1 MGDGAVQHGHGGFQ
15 RPGLLLALLLLPAQ
29 TVGGHVVLL
38 HLPGAVLCV
47 GIGGLLGGLGPV
59 PLDRGTLQVGLQLDD
74 PRPDVL
80 QTVQPHG
87 DFQPP
92 QLVPQHQILL
102 GLVPL
107 GPQRL
112 QLKLQLVHLVVDPQ
126 QVLVGALQLAL
137 GLLLPVA
144 EAGDAR
150 RLLKDLPP
158 VGGPLG
164 EDLVDAALADDGIA
178 LPAQAGVQKQLAD
191 ILQAHRIPVD
201 VVFALPG
208 AVIPPGDHDLV
219 LLPGQPVVAVV
230 QHQRHLGIA
239 RLPPLGGAA
248 EDHVL
253 HPASPQGPGGLL
265 PHDPAHCVRQVGLAR
280 AVGPHDGGDA
290 LVKGQHR
297 LFRKG
302 LKALEHQRLEIHG
315 HTSLSSEDKISL
327 YFTTP
332 TPCFQDFAPEVD
344 GKRGQKIKRERCIF
358 FVVLSCQNIFSML

>member
-1 MGDGAVQHGHGGFQ
+1 MCSRA
-15 RPGLLLALLLLPAQ
+15 
-29 TVGGHVVLL
+29 
-38 HLPGAVLCV
+38 
-47 GIGGLLGGLGPV
+47 
-59 PLDRGTLQVGLQLDD
+59 
-74 PRPDVL
+74 
-80 QTVQPHG
+80 VQPHG
-87 DFQPP
+87 DLQPP
-92 QLVPQHQILL
+92 QLVPQGQILL

-107 GPQRL
+107 DPQGL
-112 QLKLQLVHLVVDPQ
+112 QLKLQLVHLVVHPQ

-164 EDLVDAALADDGIA
+164 QDLVDAALADDGIA
-178 LPAQAGVQKQLAD
+178 LPAQAGVHEQLAD

-208 AVIPPGDHDLV
+208 AVIPPCDHDLV
-219 LLPGQPVVAVV
+219 LLPGQAVVAVV
-230 QHQRHLGIA
+230 QHQGHLGIA
-239 RLPPLGGAA
+239 RLPPLGRAA

-253 HPASPQGPGGLL
+253 HPAPPQGTGGLL
-265 PHDPAHCVRQVGLAR
+265 PHDPAHRVRQVGLAG
-280 AVGPHDGGDA
+280 AVRPHDGGDA

-297 LFRKG
+297 LFREG

-315 HTSLSSEDKISL
+315 HTSLSSGDKISL

-344 GKRGQKIKRERCIF
+344 GKRGQKIKREQRIF
-358 FVVLSCQNIFSML
+358 FVVLSCQDIFNVL